1 MDFDKS
7 PSQALAQEE
16 AEVMSIFEKH
26 SGLYTDHYELTMAQ
40 GYFLNNM
47 QDIPACFDYFYR
59 ENPYQNGYAIFAG
72 LWDLLEILEGFRYD
86 EEDCSFLEARGF
98 APQFLDFL
106 KKFEFRADIYA
117 PEEGEVVFPFEPLV
131 RVEGNIIES
140 QIIETV
146 VLNILNFETLIATK
160 AARIRH
166 AAGDKLI
173 IDFGLRRAHGLG
185 GIHAS
190 KAAMLGGANSTSN
203 VYSAFLFSLISTGTQ
218 AHSWIQAYDDE
229 ISAFRDFAKAFPKRC
244 VLLVDTYN
252 TLRSGMP
259 NAIIVAGEMESR
271 GDRLFGVRI
280 DSGDLAYLSKK
291 ARLMLDEAGLH
302 YVKIV
307 ASNKLDEHVI
317 KSLLEQGSPID
328 VFGVGTRLVTGQ
340 PDGALDGVYKLSMS
354 MRKPRLKISEN
365 PEKIILPGRKNV
377 FRCTDEN
384 GHFYADC
391 IALEEEDEIDVMYH
405 PHHVGKSTAIS
416 PCSKERLLR
425 KVMAK
430 GKIIIGKKKI
440 DEMAAFVQARL
451 RQLPEEHKRFEN
463 PHIYKVGISKRLMDL
478 RSMLVD
484 DIRRKYAS

>member
-1 MDFDKS
+1 
-7 PSQALAQEE
+7 
-16 AEVMSIFEKH
+16 MSLLEKH

-47 QDIPACFDYFYR
+47 KDVPACFDYFYR
-59 ENPYQNGYAIFAG
+59 ENPFQNGYAIFAG

-86 EEDCSFLEARGF
+86 DEDCNFLKSIGF
-98 APQFLDFL
+98 APEFVDFL

-160 AARIRH
+160 AARIRR
-166 AAGDKLI
+166 AAGDKSV

-185 GIHAS
+185 GILAS
-190 KAAMLGGANSTSN
+190 KAAVLGGANSTSN
-203 VYSAFLFSLISTGTQ
+203 VYSAFLFNLTSTGTQ

-252 TLRSGMP
+252 TLKSGMP
-259 NAIIVAGEMESR
+259 NAITVAREMEAR
-271 GDRLFGVRI
+271 GDKLFGVRI
-280 DSGDLAYLSKK
+280 DSGDLAYLSKN
-291 ARLMLDEAGLH
+291 ARRMLNEAGLH

-340 PDGALDGVYKLSMS
+340 TDGALDGVYKLSMS
-354 MRKPRLKISEN
+354 NNKPRLKISEN

-377 FRCTDEN
+377 FRYTDEN
-384 GHFYADC
+384 GQFYADC
-391 IALEEEDEIDVMYH
+391 IALDDEDVIDIMYH
-405 PHHVGKSTAIS
+405 PHHVGKSCAVS
-416 PCSKERLLR
+416 PYKKERLLR
-425 KVMAK
+425 KVMDK
-430 GKIIIGKKKI
+430 GKILMERKKI

-451 RQLPEEHKRFEN
+451 WQLPEEHKRFEN
-463 PHIYKVGISKRLMDL
+463 PHIYKVGISKSVMDL
-478 RSMLVD
+478 RAMLVD
-484 DIRRKYAS
+484 GIRRKYTS